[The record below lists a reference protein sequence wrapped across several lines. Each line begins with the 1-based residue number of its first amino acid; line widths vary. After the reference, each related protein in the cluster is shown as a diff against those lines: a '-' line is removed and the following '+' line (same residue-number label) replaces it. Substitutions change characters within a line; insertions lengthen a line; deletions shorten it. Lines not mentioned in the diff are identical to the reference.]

1 MKSKIFTARPYILVV
16 FGVLFG
22 VGIVAGFGGIAKLN
36 LAYGSG
42 SVGELGGPTPNV
54 PGVEALQNMNTAFRA
69 LAKAIQPSVVSIRI
83 KTEAPKNS
91 GMKKLS
97 PQDNEMFRR
106 FFGGGGNDSNN
117 DEEGDGNDFGFPMP
131 QQGPSEGLGS
141 GVIITSDGY
150 ILTNNHVVA
159 DAAKKGGVTVKLSD
173 KRTFTGTVVGTDPT
187 TDLAVVKIE
196 ATGLTAAA
204 LGNSEDMQV
213 GDWVIAVGNPLG
225 LESTVTKGIVSSLG
239 RSLGLP
245 PQGNAKDQG
254 YAIADFI
261 QTDAAINPGNSG
273 GGLFN
278 VKGQVIGINAAIAT
292 STGMFA
298 GYGFAIPMNLAKTV
312 AMDLIKTGKV
322 NRGYIGVQIKAVDQT
337 EAEAL
342 GLGSPRGVRIDNVV
356 PGGAGEQ
363 AGLRE
368 NDIILSIDGQE
379 TNESNQ
385 LQGIIGMHHV
395 ADNVRL
401 HLWRGGKEMDVNVK
415 LRGRGDKLAMNDNA
429 NADAMPVPD
438 SKPMK
443 ESARLDNIGVA
454 VRNLTSADKEKY
466 NATGGVYVT
475 NVSPASEAYDRGLGN
490 IGKVITVVG
499 GKPIRN
505 VNDFESAIN
514 AAKGKSIGLT
524 VKNDKGDSRYVAIRV
539 PND

>member
-1 MKSKIFTARPYILVV
+1 MKSKLLSARPYILVV

-22 VGIVAGFGGIAKLN
+22 VGLVAGFGGIANLN

-42 SVGELGGPTPNV
+42 NAGELGGPTPNV
-54 PGVEALQNMNTAFRA
+54 PGVESLQNMNTAFRA

-106 FFGGGGNDSNN
+106 FFGGGGNDNNN
-117 DEEGDGNDFGFPMP
+117 DEEDSGNDFGFPMP

-239 RSLGLP
+239 RSLDLP
-245 PQGNAKDQG
+245 PQENSKDRG
-254 YAIADFI
+254 YSIADFI

-298 GYGFAIPMNLAKTV
+298 GYGFAIPMNLAKIV

-368 NDIILSIDGQE
+368 NDVILSIDGQE

-401 HLWRGGKEMDVNVK
+401 HLWRGGKEMDVSVK
-415 LRGRGDKLAMNDNA
+415 LRGRGDQLASNDNA
-429 NADAMPVPD
+429 NVDAEPMPD

-443 ESARLDNIGVA
+443 ETARLDNIGVA
-454 VRNLTSADKEKY
+454 VRNLTLAEKEKY
-466 NATGGVYVT
+466 NATGGVFVT

-499 GKPIRN
+499 GKPIKS

-514 AAKGKSIGLT
+514 ASKGKSIGLT
-524 VKNDKGDSRYVAIRV
+524 VKNEKGDSRYVAIRV
-539 PND
+539 PKD